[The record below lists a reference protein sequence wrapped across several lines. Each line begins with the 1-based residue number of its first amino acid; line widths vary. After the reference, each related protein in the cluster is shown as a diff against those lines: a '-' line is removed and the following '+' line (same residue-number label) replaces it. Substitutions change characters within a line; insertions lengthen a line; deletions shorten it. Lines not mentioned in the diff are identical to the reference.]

1 MGGSRC
7 KFTLFIPLKRI
18 KPRSKPVIRAQKPA
32 KNDEPTI
39 EKIAKNLSSKESK
52 PNEND
57 YDEKSLP
64 LYRRILIKGKGV
76 IGWIQTLILWI
87 LNSPDFEFLK
97 CVGKINF

>member
-1 MGGSRC
+1 MRGSGC
-7 KFTLFIPLKRI
+7 QFTGLVLFIPLKRM
-18 KPRSKPVIRAQKPA
+18 KPRVIRAQNTA

-76 IGWIQTLILWI
+76 IGWIQTLFLWSI
-87 LNSPDFEFLK
+87 GYGF
-97 CVGKINF
+97 